1 MSGDEMG
8 DLHLEICPTKSR
20 YGVEDDV
27 PLRVLLFNF
36 GDEPVTVNARFA
48 VGASHGPGELL
59 FSVTAPSGETLP
71 FGARVNIG
79 YPQRDDFAT
88 IQPFACV
95 GKLIDLV
102 DYFPLSEPGTYL
114 IEVQYR
120 SRPGGED
127 SPPGAWTGTL
137 QSDSVTIELE

>member
-1 MSGDEMG
+1 MG
-8 DLHLEICPTKSR
+8 DLHLEICLKRSW
-20 YGVEDDV
+20 YGVEADV

-48 VGASHGPGELL
+48 IGASDGPGELR

-71 FGARVNIG
+71 FGARVNMG
-79 YPQRDDFAT
+79 RPQREDFTT

-102 DYFPLSEPGTYL
+102 DYFPLSEPGTYR
-114 IEVQYR
+114 VAVRYQSR
-120 SRPGGED
+120 SGGED
-127 SPPGAWTGTL
+127 SPPEAWTGIL